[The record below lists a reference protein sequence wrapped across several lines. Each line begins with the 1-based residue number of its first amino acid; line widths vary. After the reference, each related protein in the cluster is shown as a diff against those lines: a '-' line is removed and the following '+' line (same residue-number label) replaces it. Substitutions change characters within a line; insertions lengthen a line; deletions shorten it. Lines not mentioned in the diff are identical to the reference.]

1 MQCGICFENF
11 DHSKRKPFAMIPCT
25 HTLCIECINKLN
37 EKICP
42 ICNKPFTDKNPNWYL
57 LDLVP
62 ESSYDS
68 LKKKLEQSLND
79 FKVNIDQLE
88 HERFKLIEAQI
99 LTHTNEIIKSVHVC
113 QSNLLSQL
121 NTIMLERVK
130 ESLSI
135 DQDIAELRD
144 HLNTNDRNEDQI
156 NRTIL
161 KYSNLRLFQDRVVF
175 ELNSESIKLDSG
187 FIGKLVRNFVLCFC
201 EYFIFKVIFI

>member
-113 QSNLLSQL
+113 QSNLLS
-121 NTIMLERVK
+121 
-130 ESLSI
+130 
-135 DQDIAELRD
+135 
-144 HLNTNDRNEDQI
+144 